1 MKPISESTVLITGA
15 TDGLGKAAA
24 EWFAQNEAT
33 VLLHG
38 RNKEKGH
45 EVLEEIKNS
54 TGNQN
59 LKYFNADFSSLYSVA
74 QMAENIVSSDMQLD
88 ILINNAGIGGGPNSN
103 QARET
108 SEDGFELRWT
118 VNHLAQVLLTKK
130 LLPLFNENARII
142 NVASIGQSEIDFDDV
157 NMEKNYDGSLAYSRS
172 KLALIMFTFD
182 LSSDLKEKRVNVN
195 ALHPST
201 LMRTNMVERHF
212 GSAQSSVEEGLDA
225 VKYLATSEDLEDV
238 TGEYFDEKTRSKA
251 HSQAYDTEARRELK
265 EITEESLVE
274 YI

>member
-59 LKYFNADFSSLYSVA
+59 LKYFNGDFSSLYSVE
-74 QMAENIVSSDMQLD
+74 QMAENIVFSDMQLD

-103 QARET
+103 QSRET
-108 SEDGFELRWT
+108 GEDGFELRWT
-118 VNHLAQVLLTKK
+118 VNYLAQILLTKK

-238 TGEYFDEKTRSKA
+238 TGEYFDEKRRSKA
-251 HSQAYDTEARRELK
+251 HPEAYDTEARRKLK